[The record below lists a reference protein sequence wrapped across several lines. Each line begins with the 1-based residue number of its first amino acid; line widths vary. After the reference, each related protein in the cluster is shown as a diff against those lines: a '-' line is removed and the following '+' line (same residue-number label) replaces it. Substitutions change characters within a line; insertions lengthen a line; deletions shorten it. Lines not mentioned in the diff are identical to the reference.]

1 MPQITL
7 KQLAELSGL
16 SVRTVSRVLKNQAN
30 VVPEKRE
37 MVLKL
42 AEEYHYVPNMAA
54 RNLRLRKKSF
64 VGILCRDFGTEVFVQ
79 KINDLELRLS
89 AAGYYPV
96 LGHLDRSPADL
107 ERMLNDWAGIAGYV
121 VVMNSVPENA
131 LHYLNHLAGKRLP
144 LRFIFV
150 DQPGERNA
158 HTLLI
163 DRASGVCDAV
173 SSLVEQGRR
182 RILHCGCLDSR
193 KEGIRQA
200 FDRLPK
206 GAAGN
211 IESLH
216 IESHGEFEN
225 GYSEGARIMAS
236 GADAVL
242 FDTDRMAAGFLKYA
256 AEERIDVPD
265 RIAVVGFDDDIVA
278 RMSVPS
284 LSTVAHPVSEIN
296 STILEIIERNPEEI
310 VRRIFP
316 TRFVPR
322 DSSR

>member
-42 AEEYHYVPNMAA
+42 AEQYHYVPNMAA

-131 LHYLNHLAGKRLP
+131 LHCLNCLAGRRLP
-144 LRFIFV
+144 LHFIFV

-173 SSLVEQGRR
+173 TCLVNSGRK
-182 RILHCGCLDSR
+182 RILHCGCLRSR
-193 KEGIRQA
+193 KEGIRLA
-200 FDRLPK
+200 FERLPAS
-206 GAAGN
+206 AAGEVESLS
-211 IESLH
+211 IESP
-216 IESHGEFEN
+216 GEFEH
-225 GYSEGARIMAS
+225 GYREGARIMAS
-236 GADAVL
+236 GADAVF

-256 AEERIDVPD
+256 AEHRIEVPR

-278 RMSVPS
+278 RISVPS

-296 STILEIIERNPEEI
+296 STILELIERKPDDI
-310 VRRIFP
+310 VRRVFP
-316 TRFVPR
+316 TRFIPR
-322 DSSR
+322 ESSR

>member
-1 MPQITL
+1 MAQITL

-37 MVLKL
+37 TVLRL
-42 AEEYHYVPNMAA
+42 AEQYHYVPNMAA
-54 RNLRLRKKSF
+54 RNLRLRKRSF

-89 AAGYYPV
+89 SAGYYPV

-107 ERMLNDWAGIAGYV
+107 ERMLSDWAGIAGYV
-121 VVMNSVPENA
+121 VVMNSVPEQA
-131 LHYLNHLAGKRLP
+131 VECLNELAGRRLP

-150 DQPGERNA
+150 DQPGTENA

-173 SSLVEQGRR
+173 TSLLESGRR
-182 RILHCGCLDSR
+182 RILHCGCLASR
-193 KEGIRQA
+193 KEGIRKA
-200 FDRLPK
+200 FARLPDSC
-206 GAAGN
+206 ADRA
-211 IESLH
+211 EALYL
-216 IESHGEFEN
+216 ERHGEFED
-225 GYSEGARIMAS
+225 GYGAGPRILDS
-236 GADAVL
+236 GADAVF

-256 AEERIDVPD
+256 AEHGIEIPR
-265 RIAVVGFDDDIVA
+265 RMAVVGFDDDIVA
-278 RMSVPS
+278 RMSIPS

-296 STILEIIERNPEEI
+296 STILEIIERNPEEP
-310 VRRIFP
+310 VRRMFP
-316 TRFVPR
+316 TRFIPR
-322 DSSR
+322 ESSR